1 MTDMTFVNIT
11 ALTVPDGAHNE
22 VERRFANRKRD
33 VDTFEGFQGFEV
45 LRPVVGET
53 RYFVVTRWDSQNS
66 YKKWAESR
74 DEHAHDEDEER
85 GFSVDIL
92 GFDVVEDEENLN

>member
-1 MTDMTFVNIT
+1 M
-11 ALTVPDGAHNE
+11 
-22 VERRFANRKRD
+22 
-33 VDTFEGFQGFEV
+33 
-45 LRPVVGET
+45 VGET